1 MTWLEQQRAF
11 EARARSCEVAGA
23 VKRHA
28 EAIVDT
34 GAAGA
39 GGDRGWQGLCRG
51 SGVADAILQLGA
63 MLVHEGVV
71 EAMRSLLKLPKPP
84 DAVFCYNDS
93 TALVAM
99 KACLNEGLKVP
110 YDIMV
115 VGFDDISSAAVA
127 VPPLSTVHVDKE
139 ALGASGVELLLRLKP
154 DEPPAELVLPVQMI
168 VRESSSD
175 D

>member
-39 GGDRGWQGLCRG
+39 GGDRGSQGLCRG

-71 EAMRSLLKLPKPP
+71 EEITVVRHVLGQEGWKPRRIANVRTSGDLMLTVGLL
-84 DAVFCYNDS
+84 DDS
-93 TALVAM
+93 QIGSRIVLGQDGTA
-99 KACLNEGLKVP
+99 P
-110 YDIMV
+110 
-115 VGFDDISSAAVA
+115 VGRA
-127 VPPLSTVHVDKE
+127 KE
-139 ALGASGVELLLRLKP
+139 
-154 DEPPAELVLPVQMI
+154 
-168 VRESSSD
+168 
-175 D
+175 